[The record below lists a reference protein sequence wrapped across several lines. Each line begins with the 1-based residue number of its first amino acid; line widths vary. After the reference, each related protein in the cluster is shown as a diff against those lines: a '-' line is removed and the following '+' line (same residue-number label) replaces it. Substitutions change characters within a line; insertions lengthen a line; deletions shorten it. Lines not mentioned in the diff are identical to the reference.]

1 MIIDAFSKHFNDI
14 QDPRQ
19 LAKVDY
25 PLFDLLFLSVC
36 GVLCG
41 ASGWEDIE
49 DYAEINL
56 DWLQQKGLFLNGAPT
71 DDTIARVI
79 SRINPDEFRRC
90 FIRWAQSISARSS
103 GELIAIDGK
112 TLRRSYNREDRRS
125 TIHMVSAFAT
135 LNGTVLG
142 QLKTDN
148 KSNEI
153 TTIPK
158 LLKLLD
164 VKDCLVSIDAMGC
177 QKEVVKSILKG
188 KGDYLLAVKGN
199 QEGLYKA
206 VKETLSELV
215 RSPVTIEKLDINQNH
230 GRDEGRVC
238 YTLPV
243 DPEQAPYADWDGIK
257 TIGVVIGYRRDKKT
271 DKRSVE
277 YRYYISSAELTEAR
291 FASAVRSHWGIENSL
306 HWVLDVSMNEDRC
319 PIYNK
324 EAAEMIAMM
333 RHLAINMLRAETTKK
348 KSGIKRKQK
357 VCHMSTDYLERVLI
371 AGLTEIAKGEN

>member
-1 MIIDAFSKHFNDI
+1 MIISAFSKHFNAI

-19 LAKVDY
+19 LSKVDY

-49 DYAEINL
+49 DFAEINL

-112 TLRRSYNREDRRS
+112 TLRRSYHREDRRS

-142 QLKTDN
+142 QLKTDD

-158 LLKLLD
+158 LIKLLD
-164 VKDCLVSIDAMGC
+164 VKGCLISIDAMGC
-177 QKEVVKSILKG
+177 QKEIAKSILENQ
-188 KGDYLLAVKGN
+188 GDYLLAVKGN

-206 VKETLSELV
+206 VKNALSELV
-215 RSPVTIEKLDINQNH
+215 SAPVKKEKIDINQSH
-230 GRDEGRVC
+230 GRDEARLC

-243 DPEQAPYADWDGIK
+243 DPELEPYSQWQGIK
-257 TIGVVIGYRRDKKT
+257 SIGVVMGYRWGKKT
-271 DKRSVE
+271 DKPSVE
-277 YRYYISSAELTEAR
+277 YRYYISSAKLTEAR

-306 HWVLDVSMNEDRC
+306 HWVLDASMNEDQC

-324 EAAEMIAMM
+324 DAAEMIAMM
-333 RHLAINMLRAETTKK
+333 RHIAVNMLRAETTKK

-357 VCHMSTDYLERVLI
+357 VCHMSTAYLETVLL
-371 AGLTEIAKGEN
+371 AGLTEIAKSEN